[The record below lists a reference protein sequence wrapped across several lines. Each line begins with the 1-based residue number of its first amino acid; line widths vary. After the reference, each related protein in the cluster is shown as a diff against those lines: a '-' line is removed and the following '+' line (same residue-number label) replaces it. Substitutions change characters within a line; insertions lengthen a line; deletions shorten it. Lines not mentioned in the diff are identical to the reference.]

1 MKEKSKWYVMGAL
14 VISLILLAPLTVAA
28 SGTGAATESEE
39 VMQISWVVKP
49 ASGEDTTWWLQ
60 ELATKFNVEVIPNGV
75 DPYDRE
81 KVAIMVSSGE
91 FPDAG
96 YVNQNPVKMYRDGV
110 IRGIPKDMIR
120 EHMPDYSA
128 LLDSDYPF
136 AWSHTLNPDNNDE
149 VLVLHSIEDFSNT
162 GLFYLGFRG
171 DWARKVGV
179 DLPDYDQTKRALD
192 RFGRVYFYDRDV
204 TLDWFEDL
212 LVAFRDGDP
221 DGNGKN
227 DTIPFGPFQ
236 WLHWSF
242 DPIAGAYGISFFNHF
257 NHLVD
262 GELYHWAISP
272 AYKDFLLR
280 MTTWYEMGLIDQ
292 EFPSLERLKH
302 YEKVGNGLIGT
313 VVANVNYPGM
323 PYAVNRPP
331 NNFIPDEELGSGAE
345 VVIMPPPIGPTGL
358 RGTGSLQPYSGL
370 GLRNKFMIN
379 REVDDAKLAM
389 ILRIV
394 DYSFY
399 GDDEV
404 WIGAYYGKP
413 DVHFTWEG
421 EPWGSL
427 GIKTQYDEVP
437 AGYPKDG
444 GLGTFALHANL
455 TRRIKFTHPKHL
467 ADFYTSYLLTEAGRS
482 VTLRPYRY
490 DVFTETGFNDVLIDH
505 GATLTTLQNEFFF
518 KGITGEIDIN
528 AEWDSYVARWR
539 GSGGDQLLAELGKA
553 PIVEEVL
560 GGR

>member
-60 ELATKFNVEVIPNGV
+60 ELATKFNVEIIPNGV

-162 GLFYLGFRG
+162 GLFYLGFRA

-179 DLPDYDQTKRALD
+179 DLPDYEQTKRSLD

-221 DGNGKN
+221 DGNGKD

-236 WLHWSF
+236 WLNWSF
-242 DPIAGAYGISFFNHF
+242 DPIAGAFGISFFNHY
-257 NHLVD
+257 NVVQD
-262 GELYHWAISP
+262 GTLYYWAIAP
-272 AYKDFLLR
+272 GYKDFLLR
-280 MTTWYEMGLIDQ
+280 MAKWYEMGLIDQ
-292 EFPSLERLKH
+292 EFPSLERMKH
-302 YEKVGNGLIGT
+302 YEKVGNGLIGA
-313 VVANVNYPGM
+313 VAANVNYPGM
-323 PYAVNRPP
+323 PYAMQRAP
-331 NNFIPDEELGSGAE
+331 NNFVSEEELGTGAE
-345 VVIMPPPIGPTGL
+345 VVIIPPPIGPAGL
-358 RGTGSLQPYSGL
+358 RGTGSLQPFSGL
-370 GLRNKFMIN
+370 GRGN
-379 REVDDAKLAM
+379 RIFTNRKLSDEKLAM
-389 ILRIV
+389 ILKIM

-399 GDDEV
+399 GDDKA
-404 WIGAYYGKP
+404 WIQAYYGKP
-413 DVHFTWEG
+413 GVHFNWEG
-421 EPWGSL
+421 EPWNSKP
-427 GIKTQYDEVP
+427 IRIPYDKVAE
-437 AGYPKDG
+437 GYPKHG
-444 GLGTFALHANL
+444 GWGDALSANL
-455 TRRIKFTHPKHL
+455 SSRIQFTHPRHM
-467 ADFYTSYLLTEAGRS
+467 ADFYTSYLLAEPGQNNT
-482 VTLRPYRY
+482 TRPYRY
-490 DVFTETGFNDVLIDH
+490 DIFEETNFNDVIVDY
-505 GATLTTLQNEFFF
+505 GATLKTIQNEFFF
-518 KGITGEIDIN
+518 KSITGEVDIN
-528 AEWDSYVARWR
+528 GEWDSYVARWR
-539 GSGGDQLLAELGKA
+539 GSGGDELLAELEKA
-553 PIVEEVL
+553 PIAAEAIK
-560 GGR
+560 GR

>member
-14 VISLILLAPLTVAA
+14 VIAVILLAPLAVTA
-28 SGTGAATESEE
+28 SGTGAAIESEE

-60 ELATKFNVEVIPNGV
+60 ELATKFNVEIIPNGV

-162 GLFYLGFRG
+162 GLFYLGFRA

-179 DLPDYDQTKRALD
+179 DLPDYEQTKRSLD

-242 DPIAGAYGISFFNHF
+242 DPIAGAYGISFFNHY

-280 MTTWYEMGLIDQ
+280 MSAWYEMGTDRPGVPKSGTVEALRKSR
-292 EFPSLERLKH
+292 EWPHWHSGSKCKLS
-302 YEKVGNGLIGT
+302 GNALCSESTAQQFHPRRRTWKWCGSCHRASPHRPKRAPGNRVITALFRIGT
-313 VVANVNYPGM
+313 
-323 PYAVNRPP
+323 
-331 NNFIPDEELGSGAE
+331 E
-345 VVIMPPPIGPTGL
+345 
-358 RGTGSLQPYSGL
+358 
-370 GLRNKFMIN
+370 K
-379 REVDDAKLAM
+379 
-389 ILRIV
+389 
-394 DYSFY
+394 
-399 GDDEV
+399 
-404 WIGAYYGKP
+404 
-413 DVHFTWEG
+413 
-421 EPWGSL
+421 
-427 GIKTQYDEVP
+427 
-437 AGYPKDG
+437 
-444 GLGTFALHANL
+444 
-455 TRRIKFTHPKHL
+455 
-467 ADFYTSYLLTEAGRS
+467 
-482 VTLRPYRY
+482 
-490 DVFTETGFNDVLIDH
+490 
-505 GATLTTLQNEFFF
+505 
-518 KGITGEIDIN
+518 
-528 AEWDSYVARWR
+528 
-539 GSGGDQLLAELGKA
+539 
-553 PIVEEVL
+553 
-560 GGR
+560 